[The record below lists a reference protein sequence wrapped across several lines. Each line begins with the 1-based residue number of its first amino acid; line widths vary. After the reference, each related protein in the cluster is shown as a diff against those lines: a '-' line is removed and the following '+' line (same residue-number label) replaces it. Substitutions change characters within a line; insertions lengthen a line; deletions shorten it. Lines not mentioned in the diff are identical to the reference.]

1 MAKKNTAQL
10 LSQLDKKIKEVKD
23 SKEFKEMLTFFSNF
37 HNYSYHNSIL
47 IKMQKPDATY
57 VAGYRQWQKKFD
69 RNVKKGEEGI
79 AILAPFTYKKKV
91 NEDEED
97 EEKTTVTKTY
107 FKPVYVFD
115 ISQTEGPTVPTL
127 DISIE
132 NEYERLLKPLCEYT
146 KKQGIKLEF
155 KKLSEAHKGYSKG
168 GKIVINSKANQTEK
182 AAVLVHEIAHEFLH
196 DKEKRVELSKEI
208 KEMEAEA
215 VAFVVMDHYDID
227 IKSDKYIALYKKSYD
242 LRESLARISKLA
254 SDIIKFLDEKL
265 IENKKVS

>member
-23 SKEFKEMLTFFSNF
+23 SEEFKEMLTFFSKF

-57 VAGYRQWQKKFD
+57 VAGYRQWQKKFN
-69 RNVKKGEEGI
+69 RNVKNGEEGI
-79 AILAPFTYKKKV
+79 AILAPFTYKKKI
-91 NEDEED
+91 NDEED
-97 EEKTTVTKTY
+97 EEESTVTKTY
-107 FKPVYVFD
+107 FRPVYVFD
-115 ISQTEGPTVPTL
+115 ISQTDGPPVPKL

-132 NEYERLLKPLCEYT
+132 NEYKRLLKPLCEYT
-146 KKQGIKLEF
+146 EKQGIKLEF
-155 KKLSEAHKGYSKG
+155 KKLSESHKGYSKR
-168 GKIVINSKANQTEK
+168 GKIVINTKANQTEK
-182 AAVLVHEIAHEFLH
+182 AAVLVHEIGHELLH

-227 IKSDKYIALYKKSYD
+227 INSDKYLALYKKSYD
-242 LRESLARISKLA
+242 LKESLARISKLA

-265 IENKKVS
+265 IENKKAS